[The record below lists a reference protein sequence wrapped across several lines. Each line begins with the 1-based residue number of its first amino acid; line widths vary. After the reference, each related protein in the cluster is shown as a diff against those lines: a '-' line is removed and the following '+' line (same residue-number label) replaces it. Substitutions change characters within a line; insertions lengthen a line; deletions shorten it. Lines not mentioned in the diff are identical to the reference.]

1 MLKKFRFAPVILI
14 ILGAVFLLNNFGV
27 LPWSIWNN
35 LWKFWPVIL
44 ILIGIEYLIGHSI
57 SLKTTIILL
66 VIIFIIP
73 VIFAVNPITK
83 NPLATSNLP
92 ISESLGNL
100 TRAKVFIDMPA
111 TNLTIKGGTDPSKL
125 ISGKIA
131 FSKAALKPVISSEEV
146 FGQKII
152 RISQGSPAGLPFISS
167 LKNNTELLL
176 TNQIPLE
183 IQINTV
189 ASKEQINLDNLRV
202 DYLEVNSQASDLDIK
217 FGKFYSARARLKT
230 KASNLKI
237 SIPKEIEARI
247 KIDSKVKNLT
257 IASRF
262 KKEDGDYKTRDFDKV
277 FTRIDIQIESI
288 AGSITIK

>member
-1 MLKKFRFAPVILI
+1 MLKKFRFAPIILI
-14 ILGAVFLLNNFGV
+14 VLGAVFLLNNFGV

-44 ILIGIEYLIGHSI
+44 ILIGIEYLIGQSI

-73 VIFAVNPITK
+73 IIFAVNPITK
-83 NPLATSNLP
+83 NPLATSHLLL
-92 ISESLGNL
+92 SEPLGNL
-100 TRAKVFIDMPA
+100 TKAKIFIDMPA
-111 TNLTIKGGTDPSKL
+111 TNLTIKDGPDPSKL
-125 ISGKIA
+125 ISGDIS
-131 FSKAALKPVISSEEV
+131 FSKAAVKPVISTEEI

-152 RISQGSPAGLPFISS
+152 RISQGSPPGLPFISS
-167 LKNNTELLL
+167 LKNNTDLFL

-189 ASKEQINLDNLRV
+189 ASKEQINLASLRV
-202 DYLEVNSQASDLDIK
+202 DYLEVNSQASDLNIK
-217 FGKFYSARARLKT
+217 FGKLYSTRARIKT

-237 SIPKEIEARI
+237 SIPEEVEARI
-247 KIDSKVKNLT
+247 KIDSKVKNLA
-257 IASRF
+257 IAPRF
-262 KKEDGDYKTRDFDKV
+262 KKEDGDYKTGDFDKV